1 MEEKGTELRKA
12 GKFAAVGVVNTLVDI
27 LVFTV
32 LAQALSV
39 NVYLAQVAGYSAGVL
54 NSYVLNRSWTF
65 RARGRFFSPALVK
78 FLVLSVCM
86 LGLSTGL
93 LYLCHGVAG
102 VPKLAAKVL
111 ATGGTMVVSFLV
123 NRFWVFGEG

>member
-12 GKFAAVGVVNTLVDI
+12 GKFAAVGVVNTLVDF

-54 NSYVLNRSWTF
+54 
-65 RARGRFFSPALVK
+65 GR
-78 FLVLSVCM
+78 
-86 LGLSTGL
+86 
-93 LYLCHGVAG
+93 
-102 VPKLAAKVL
+102 
-111 ATGGTMVVSFLV
+111 V
-123 NRFWVFGEG
+123 NDHVITS

>member
-12 GKFAAVGVVNTLVDI
+12 GKFAAVGVVNTLVDF

-65 RARGRFFSPALVK
+65 RVRGRFFSPALVK